1 MSEKIVKYSNKFN
14 AISTQGIGFSRT
26 DYDLLFFMC
35 MKAVERGSDKIN
47 ITFSELKDAT
57 GIDAYKLSRN
67 QMIDMLE
74 NFYNK
79 LLQFQYNYTNSS
91 GDIERWV
98 VFYGY

>member
-74 NFYNK
+74 NFNTITQTAPVTLK
-79 LLQFQYNYTNSS
+79 DGLFFMGIKQ
-91 GDIERWV
+91 I
-98 VFYGY
+98 